1 MPRSTRD
8 VSRLC
13 GASRRMIECAGSRC
27 APARVTLES
36 AYAPGLAARS
46 RRLMKAG
53 LGGHQLTDKVGRQER
68 GS

>member
-1 MPRSTRD
+1 
-8 VSRLC
+8 
-13 GASRRMIECAGSRC
+13 MIECAGSRC